1 MPYVCKADAE
11 EHDLDASEKERGQ
24 TLNVQTRKK
33 KTEGRTS
40 KSLDLSW
47 VGIIIGLQDGDIE
60 VHWAN
65 GMVSKVFD
73 CFLLSLFMNVSIPQ
87 IECFC
92 IQRMSVIPIS
102 FLYCKNSCIC

>member
-1 MPYVCKADAE
+1 MSYVCKADAE

-65 GMVSKVFD
+65 GMVSKVLE
-73 CFLLSLFMNVSIPQ
+73 CFLLTLFIKIIHR
-87 IECFC
+87 IECF
-92 IQRMSVIPIS
+92 RSAKKVFYS
-102 FLYCKNSCIC
+102 Y